1 MASNVSSTVSRMLGA
16 RRRLVRAA
24 GSNFYYSF
32 LLLPR
37 AQRRAIKDVYE
48 FCRLLDDVVDED
60 QTGRNP
66 YAELEYW
73 RGEIESCYLGAATSE
88 FGEQL
93 LASIEEFD
101 LPKQPFLDVIDGME
115 MDLKWHSY
123 QTFADLREYCYRAA
137 SAVGLICIEI
147 FGYESA
153 RTREYAVNLGLALQL
168 TNILRDLKEDIAKGR
183 IYLPLEDLERFG
195 YSEHEL
201 RMNLYNAP
209 FIELMKFE
217 YARARAY
224 FEKAAASLP
233 ATDRPSMFAAEIMG
247 AIYRELLDQ
256 IPTVQYNV
264 YRNRLSVPKSRRL
277 KVALNIWF
285 NSKFKKQWPN
295 ASS

>member
-1 MASNVSSTVSRMLGA
+1 MGSSVSSTVSRLLGA
-16 RRRLVRAA
+16 RRKLARAT

-37 AQRRAIKDVYE
+37 AQRRAIKDVYA

-60 QTGRNP
+60 QTGRDP
-66 YAELEYW
+66 YAELDYW
-73 RGEIESCYLGAATSE
+73 RGEVESIFRGDPTSE

-101 LPKQPFLDVIDGME
+101 LPKQSFLDLIDGME

-168 TNILRDLKEDIAKGR
+168 TNILRDLKEDITRGR
-183 IYLPLEDLERFG
+183 NYIPIEDLERFG
-195 YSEHEL
+195 YSEREL
-201 RMNLYNAP
+201 RANLYNAP
-209 FIELMKFE
+209 FIELMKYE
-217 YARARAY
+217 HSRANSY
-224 FEKAAASLP
+224 FQRAAASLP
-233 ATDRPSMFAAEIMG
+233 DQDRSSMFAAEIMS
-247 AIYRELLDQ
+247 AIYKELLDQ
-256 IPTVQYNV
+256 ILAVQFDV
-264 YRNRLSVPKSRRL
+264 FRNRLTVSKSRRL
-277 KVALNIWF
+277 HIALTIWL
-285 NSKFKKQWPN
+285 KARLQR
-295 ASS
+295 

>member
-16 RRRLVRAA
+16 RRRLARAA
-24 GSNFYYSF
+24 ASNFYYSF

-73 RGEIESCYLGAATSE
+73 RGEIEACYRGAATSE

-93 LASIEEFD
+93 LVSIEEFD
-101 LPKQPFLDVIDGME
+101 LPKQSFLDVIDGME

-168 TNILRDLKEDIAKGR
+168 TNILRDLKEDIARGR

-201 RMNLYNAP
+201 RLNLFNAP

-217 YARARAY
+217 YGRARSY
-224 FEKAAASLP
+224 FEKASASLP
-233 ATDRPSMFAAEIMG
+233 VGDRSSMFAAEIMG
-247 AIYRELLDQ
+247 AIYREILDQ
-256 IPTVQYNV
+256 IPAVQFDV
-264 YRNRLSVPKSRRL
+264 FRNQLSVPKSRRL
-277 KVALNIWF
+277 KVALTIWF
-285 NSKFKKQWPN
+285 RSKFKRVWPS
-295 ASS
+295 AS

>member
-1 MASNVSSTVSRMLGA
+1 MSSTVPSAVSRVLGA
-16 RRRLVRAA
+16 SRKLARAT

-37 AQRRAIKDVYE
+37 AQRRAIKDVYA

-66 YAELEYW
+66 YAELKYW
-73 RGEIESCYLGAATSE
+73 RDEIEACYRGCPTSE

-93 LASIEEFD
+93 LVSIEEFD
-101 LPKQPFLDVIDGME
+101 LPRQPFLDLIDGME

-123 QTFADLREYCYRAA
+123 QSFADLREYCYRAA

-168 TNILRDLKEDIAKGR
+168 TNILRDLKEDIARGR
-183 IYLPLEDLERFG
+183 IYIPLEDIERFG
-195 YSEHEL
+195 YSERDL

-209 FIELMKFE
+209 FIELMRFE
-217 YARARAY
+217 HARVLSY
-224 FEKAAASLP
+224 FEKAGSSLP
-233 ATDRPSMFAAEIMG
+233 DVDRASMFAAEIMG
-247 AIYRELLDQ
+247 AIYREMLDQ
-256 IPTVQYNV
+256 IPAVQFDV
-264 YRNRLSVPKSRRL
+264 FHNRLAVSKSRRL
-277 KVALNIWF
+277 RLAFSIWLK
-285 NSKFKKQWPN
+285 SKLQR
-295 ASS
+295 

>member
-1 MASNVSSTVSRMLGA
+1 MVSRMLGA
-16 RRRLVRAA
+16 QRKLARATA
-24 GSNFYYSF
+24 SNFYYSF

-37 AQRRAIKDVYE
+37 AERRAIKDVYA

-73 RGEIESCYLGAATSE
+73 RGEVEAIYQDSPSSE

-93 LASIEEFD
+93 LTSVEEFD
-101 LPKQPFLDVIDGME
+101 LPKQSFLDLIDGME

-168 TNILRDLKEDIAKGR
+168 TNILRDLKEDIARGR
-183 IYLPLEDLERFG
+183 IYIPVEDLERFG
-195 YSEHEL
+195 YSEREL
-201 RMNLYNAP
+201 RENLYNAP
-209 FIELMKFE
+209 FIELMKYE
-217 YARARAY
+217 HSRASSY
-224 FEKAAASLP
+224 FEKAASSLP
-233 ATDRPSMFAAEIMG
+233 DQDRPSMFAAEIMG
-247 AIYRELLDQ
+247 SIYKELLDQ
-256 IPTVQYNV
+256 MPAVQFDV
-264 YRNRLSVPKSRRL
+264 FHNRLTVSKSRRL
-277 KVALNIWF
+277 QIALSIWLK
-285 NSKFKKQWPN
+285 SKLKK
-295 ASS
+295 